1 MMIRKI
7 QLILLLTLAFTPLWH
22 VAKAQDKAQDI
33 FARNNLVAWCIVP
46 FDGKKRGP
54 AERAAMCAKLG
65 LKKIAYDWRQEHVAT
80 FEQEILE
87 YKKHGLNYFAFWDV
101 HEEAFKLFEKY
112 KLSPQVWYMIPPPGK
127 GTQEQ
132 RIKQA
137 AEACLP
143 TIAQAKKIGSKVGL
157 YNHGGWAGDPPN
169 MVAVCK
175 YLKEHHKI
183 DNVGIVYNQHHCHP
197 RVDLFEKDLKAMLPH
212 LLCLNLNGT
221 TREGDKKGMK
231 ILPLGEGELDL
242 SLLKI
247 IRSSG
252 YSGPIGIIG
261 HTQDD
266 VELRLRDNLNG
277 LEWLRPQ
284 LDGKP
289 ATPKPTPVT
298 WSPEDNTSLP
308 VRRNGVLVENNPR
321 NRVPAITVEAR
332 VTLPSKA
339 NYNILLAS
347 DTKQSLRHWEL
358 FSMPSTGKFTLY
370 ATGLRPDH
378 VRADVDIAD
387 GKPHTIGMIYE
398 EKLIRLFVDGK
409 QVASQPVE
417 MIAGDGLPGKL
428 GIGRLVSGNL
438 GCSGPVDWVRIRRGS
453 GLPWSQHSL
462 PPDAGPTI
470 IRWLPSD
477 AKNTQTKPD
486 SIGKTP
492 EYDADLVSEILE
504 NVVQRGNAGQGM
516 VNFANS
522 KTACINCHRIGSV
535 GGTVGPALTKLAL
548 DRKPHEI
555 VASVLWPK
563 RKIEDKYKAHA
574 FITADGDTLSGYVL
588 ERNEKRVLLRDPTKG
603 TDHQIELALDD
614 IDAEREVG
622 TLMPENLIGAMT
634 YAQVYDLVRFLLDL
648 GKSEEIPLAEVET
661 VLEYATAHVH
671 GAAEFTYDN
680 QPLASSRHIY
690 FEHPINRDRE
700 YDFYAKESEFF
711 RQMLLDG
718 ERVPP
723 VLMSFNG
730 LDGGEQGHWG
740 NQDEETWKRD
750 AWNHVDLGRVLSGVF
765 RGGGVTVNRGIAVRL
780 GDEGE
785 LACVFNPE
793 TLSYDMVWKSGFI
806 KFRNIRHG
814 FLDGIP
820 MDGTAVAFPE
830 KGLTAEGKKLAGSMQ
845 YHGLYRSGQR
855 VYFQYTLNGK
865 TYLDSPWV
873 QDGRFVREV
882 QLKEGPLSAEL
893 SNGVGESGPQVFTS
907 KITHGNDGPY
917 AIDTFELPLDNPWKV
932 PVMGSAIAMLPDGA
946 ALLATMH
953 GDVWKVE
960 ELEFPSKEAR
970 WTRFASGLHQ
980 PLGMI
985 ADEDGIFVLCR
996 DQIVR
1001 LWDTDEN
1008 GEADFYECFSNQ
1020 HQTSSGGH
1028 DYICGLERDADGN
1041 FYTASGADGVYKI
1054 SADGRTAEVIATGFR
1069 NPDGIGLTPDGVLT
1083 IPCAE
1088 GGWTPSSMICA
1099 MKLEDDSVPHFGFRG
1114 PKGDAIPN
1122 LPLVYLPRGLDNQS
1136 GGQQTVTSDRW
1147 GPLNGQLLHFS
1158 FGTGNHFLILKD
1170 EVDGQLQGAVVRLPG
1185 DFLSGIHRGRFSPKD
1200 GQLYVTGM
1208 QGWGCY
1214 TPEDGCFQRVRYTG
1228 DSVQVPTSFRVH
1240 KNGIKLTFAQRP
1252 DKALVEQAES
1262 HFAMTWNYRYGAQY
1276 GSPEYSTRHLG
1287 MIGHDYLPIKSAH
1300 VIDDGKSVFLEIPD
1314 IQPANQIH
1322 LRVQT
1327 APGVFSE
1334 MFVTAHKLDQHS
1346 FVDAPG
1352 LVALDN
1358 KPVNPHPIINDIAL
1372 ATKVVPNPFASV
1384 IADAR
1389 PITLQAGSNLSFA
1402 TKIIRAKAGE
1412 MLALTFDNPD
1422 VVPHN
1427 WALLK
1432 PGTLQ
1437 RVGNLANQ
1445 LISDPEA
1452 AIKQYVPDSSDVIVF
1467 TDIVLPK
1474 QQFTIYFKVPEQP
1487 GRYPY
1492 LCTFPGHW
1500 LVMNGNLIV
1509 E

>member
-1 MMIRKI
+1 MIKNI
-7 QLILLLTLAFTPLWH
+7 QLTILLVLVVAPLW
-22 VAKAQDKAQDI
+22 AFARTQDKQKDI
-33 FARNNLVAWCIVP
+33 FAQENLVAWCIVP

-65 LKKIAYDWRQEHVAT
+65 LKKVAYDWRQEHVAT

-87 YKKHGLNYFAFWDV
+87 YKKHGLEYFAFWDV

-112 KLSPQVWYMIPPPGK
+112 QLSPQVWYMIPQPGE
-127 GTQEQ
+127 GTQQQ
-132 RIKQA
+132 RVKQA

-143 TIAQAKKIGSKVGL
+143 TIARAKKIGSKVGL

-169 MVAVCK
+169 MVAVCQ

-197 RVDLFEKDLKAMLPH
+197 RVDLFAEDLKAMLPH

-221 TREGDKKGMK
+221 TRDGDKKGMK

-266 VELRLRDNLNG
+266 VELRLKDNLNG

-289 ATPKPTPVT
+289 AGPKPIPVT
-298 WSPEDNTSLP
+298 WSLEDNASSG
-308 VRRNGVLVENNPR
+308 VKANGVLVENNPR

-332 VTLPSKA
+332 VTLPDKA
-339 NYNILLAS
+339 SYNIIVAS

-358 FSMPSTGKFTLY
+358 FSMPDTGKFTLY
-370 ATGLRPDH
+370 APGLKPDH

-398 EKLIRLFVDGK
+398 EKLIRLFVDAK

-417 MIAGDGLPGKL
+417 MIAGDALPGKL
-428 GIGRLVSGNL
+428 GIGRLVSGEL
-438 GCSGPVDWVRIRRGS
+438 GCSGTVDWLRIKRGP
-453 GLPWSQHSL
+453 GTPWSQHSL

-470 IRWLPSD
+470 IRWLATD
-477 AKNTQTKPD
+477 TKNSQTEPD
-486 SIGKTP
+486 TIGKTP
-492 EYDADLVSEILE
+492 EYNIELVTEIL
-504 NVVQRGNAGQGM
+504 QRVAEQGNAGQGM
-516 VNFANS
+516 VTFANS
-522 KTACINCHRIGSV
+522 KTACINCHRVGSI
-535 GGTVGPALTKLAL
+535 GGTVGPELTKLAIN
-548 DRKPHEI
+548 RKPHEI
-555 VASVLWPK
+555 VESVLWPK

-574 FITADGDTLSGYVL
+574 FITANGDTISGYVL
-588 ERNEKRVLLRDPTKG
+588 TRNEERVLFRDPTKG
-603 TDHQIELALDD
+603 PDHQIQLAIDD

-622 TLMPENLIGAMT
+622 TLMPDNLVAAMT
-634 YAQVYDLVRFLLDL
+634 YDQVFNLVRFLLDL

-661 VLEYATAHVH
+661 VLEHATAHVH
-671 GAAEFTYDN
+671 GAAEFAYEKK
-680 QPLASSRHIY
+680 PLASSKHIY
-690 FEHPINRDRE
+690 ADHKINRDRE

-711 RQMLLDG
+711 RQMLVKG

-723 VLMSFNG
+723 VLMSFKG

-750 AWNHVDLGRVLSGVF
+750 AWNHVDLGRMLAGVF

-780 GDEGE
+780 GEDGG

-793 TLSYDMVWKSGFI
+793 TLSYDMVWQGGFI
-806 KFRNIRHG
+806 KFRDIRHG

-820 MDGTAVAFPE
+820 MDGTPVEFPE
-830 KGLTAEGKKLAGSMQ
+830 KGLTIEGKKIAGTMQ
-845 YHGLYRSGQR
+845 YHGLYRSGER
-855 VYFQYTLNGK
+855 VYFKYTLNGK

-873 QDGRFVREV
+873 KDGRFVREV
-882 QLKEGPLSAEL
+882 QLSADFSQETL
-893 SNGVGESGPQVFTS
+893 LNAAGQSVPHVLTS
-907 KITHGNDGPY
+907 EIMHGNDGPY
-917 AIDTFELPLDNPWKV
+917 AIDTFQLPLENPWNV
-932 PVMGSAIAMLPDGA
+932 PVMGSGLAMLSDGS

-960 ELEFPSKEAR
+960 NLEFPSKEAK

-980 PLGMI
+980 PLGVL
-985 ADEDGIFVLCR
+985 ADADGVFVLCR
-996 DQIVR
+996 DQLVR
-1001 LWDTDEN
+1001 LWDANDD
-1008 GEADFYECFSNQ
+1008 GVADFYECFSDK
-1020 HQTSSGGH
+1020 HSTSSGGH
-1028 DYICGLERDADGN
+1028 DYICGLERDAEGN

-1054 SADGRTAEVIATGFR
+1054 SADGQTATVIATGFR
-1069 NPDGIGLTPDGVLT
+1069 NPDGIGLTSDGFLT

-1088 GGWTPSSMICA
+1088 GEWTPSSMICG
-1099 MKLEDDSVPHFGFRG
+1099 MKIKDDSLPHFGFRG
-1114 PKGDAIPN
+1114 PKGDAVPR

-1136 GGQQTVTSDRW
+1136 GGQQTVNSERW
-1147 GPLNGQLLHFS
+1147 GPLNGHLLHFS

-1200 GQLYVTGM
+1200 GQLYVAGM

-1214 TPEDGCFQRVRYTG
+1214 TPQDGCFQRVRYTG
-1228 DSVQVPTSFRVH
+1228 GTVQVPRSFRLH
-1240 KNGIKLTFAQRP
+1240 KNGIKLEFSQSV
-1252 DKALVEQAES
+1252 DKTLVERAFS
-1262 HFAMTWNYRYGAQY
+1262 HFVMTWNYRYGPQY
-1276 GSPEYSTRHLG
+1276 GSPEYSTRHMG

-1300 VIDDGKSVFLEIPD
+1300 VLADGNSVFLEIPE

-1334 MFVTAHKLDQHS
+1334 LFVTAHQLDEKS

-1352 LVALDN
+1352 LIALDN
-1358 KPVNPHPIINDIAL
+1358 KPIHPHPIINDIAL
-1372 ATKVVPNPFASV
+1372 ATRVVPNPYAPA

-1389 PITLQAGSNLSFA
+1389 PITIQAGSNLSFA
-1402 TKIIRAKAGE
+1402 TKVIKAKAGE
-1412 MLALTFDNPD
+1412 VLALTFDNPD

-1437 RVGNLANQ
+1437 RVGELANQ

-1452 AIKQYVPDSSDVIVF
+1452 AIKQYVPESSDVIVF

-1474 QQFTIYFKVPEQP
+1474 QQFTIYFKVPELP

-1500 LVMNGNLIV
+1500 LVMNGVLVV